1 MLRAG
6 AAQGCSIEGHRGTG
20 IPEER
25 TMRQILTTA
34 AIALGMSIVAAA
46 CAGRA
51 PEPQLADDPTASASA
66 RGTHLPTC
74 RWIPVAPEWNE
85 PCTQTNHGA
94 KLEVTLRS
102 DGRASNVQKQTATC
116 ECD

>member
-1 MLRAG
+1 
-6 AAQGCSIEGHRGTG
+6 
-20 IPEER
+20 
-25 TMRQILTTA
+25 MRQILGTA
-34 AIALGMSIVAAA
+34 ALALGMCVIAAA
-46 CAGRA
+46 CAGKTQ
-51 PEPQLADDPTASASA
+51 EPKLAEDPTASASS

-94 KLEVTLRS
+94 TLQVTLRS
-102 DGRASNVQKQTATC
+102 DGRASNAEKQTATC

>member
-1 MLRAG
+1 MRRILGLAG
-6 AAQGCSIEGHRGTG
+6 LS
-20 IPEER
+20 
-25 TMRQILTTA
+25 L
-34 AIALGMSIVAAA
+34 ALGVMVVA
-46 CAGRA
+46 CAGRN
-51 PEPQLADDPTASASA
+51 PEPQLAPDPTASASS

-94 KLEVTLRS
+94 TLQVTLRS
-102 DGRASNVQKQTATC
+102 DGRAANAEKQTATC